1 MSDTPMNTKPSNIVD
16 EFKPSPKSKDN
27 GNSHPRKH
35 TGKTK
40 KDKARKAVNE
50 SISVSKRSQN

>member
-27 GNSHPRKH
+27 GNSHPRKR

-40 KDKARKAVNE
+40 KDKAKKGGE
-50 SISVSKRSQN
+50 